1 MKTYTTISGDTWD
14 MIAYRVY
21 RNELWADRLM
31 LANTQHLEYMVF
43 PAGIVLNVPEEDA
56 YTDAEISGTAPE
68 WRAALNG

>member
-21 RNELWADRLM
+21 RNELWADKLM
-31 LANTQHLEYMVF
+31 QANAEYLEYMVF
-43 PAGIVLNVPEEDA
+43 PAGIVLNIPEEAA
-56 YTDAEISGTAPE
+56 YTDVETSGIVPE